1 MKSKKI
7 TRTFLSFLMAVALA
21 FTAVSFTA
29 PGTISSYA
37 VENYGSLIDY
47 PFTISD
53 VRDGSSHSFTANSS
67 GVKVLVYGNITGCTN
82 TMAAVGSLSRMVPY
96 LEGVT
101 AYELDLNQGVAVN
114 NVKTK
119 ASQLDS
125 DKNLAI
131 SEWSDDFRSTYYR
144 CTGAVGINGNYTLPL
159 IVYVNGEG
167 NIYDYST
174 GPVSDADILAA
185 LVEGG
190 VEDTFSGRTVSPV
203 DLGVQTHTWDEI
215 RAFVNSHPVDFNAG
229 PVYNVEPSSAN
240 PYNIGEVS
248 QSTLNDGLNAV
259 NQMRYIAGLSSNVT
273 LDNSYNI
280 YTQAAALTNAAN
292 NSLSHF
298 PPQPEGMADDLYS
311 IGYEGA
317 SHSNIAMGYSSL
329 SASVVYGYMYDGNA
343 SNIAM
348 VGHRRWILNPAM
360 GKTGFGIV
368 PSQEGYYYSAMY
380 SFDNGGSSTATVSM
394 WPAMNMPIE
403 YFGNGYPWSFSTGSF
418 ESASDVSVELKNKKT
433 GRTWNFNGESADG
446 YFTVNN
452 GGYALDGCI
461 IFLPDG
467 IDIKNGDVYTVKI
480 SGVMG
485 NANIQ
490 YDVNFFSLGG
500 SDNGGS
506 SGNNNGGG
514 SNDGGS
520 NEGDNNGGSN
530 DGGNTQNETEEALN
544 RIENEET
551 PAPETVN
558 MYRLYN
564 PNSGEHFYTSK
575 MKEAKSLINGGWKYE
590 GVAWVAPNESSKP
603 VYRLYNNISGEHH
616 YTTSMREAKNLY
628 TTASGNNTD
637 EDIKGQG
644 WDFEGIGW
652 YSADGGSAL
661 YRLYN
666 PNATGDKEPGS
677 HHYTKS
683 KKERDSLMAIGWRDE
698 GIGWYG
704 L

>member
-1 MKSKKI
+1 MKTRKI
-7 TRTFLSFLMAVALA
+7 TRTVLSFLMAVALA

-37 VENYGSLIDY
+37 VENYGSLNDY

-67 GVKVLVYGNITGCTN
+67 GVKVLVYGDINGCSN
-82 TMAAVGSLSRMVPY
+82 TMAAVNSLSGMLPF
-96 LEGVT
+96 LEGVK
-101 AYELDLNQGVAVN
+101 AYELDSDSEGEVSALRTQ
-114 NVKTK
+114 
-119 ASQLDS
+119 ASRLDPG
-125 DKNLAI
+125 KNLAI
-131 SEWSDDFRSTYYR
+131 AKRENDSLETYWE
-144 CTGAVGINGNYTLPL
+144 CTSKVLNPEEGFVLPL
-159 IVYVNGEG
+159 IVYVNGDG

-174 GPVSDADILAA
+174 GYVSDTKILAT

-190 VEDTFSGRTVSPV
+190 VEDTYTGRTISPV

-215 RAFVNSHPVDFNAG
+215 RAFVNSHPVNFNAG

-240 PYNIGEVS
+240 PYNIGEVA
-248 QSTLNDGLNAV
+248 QSTLTEGLNAV
-259 NQMRYIAGLSSNVT
+259 NQMRYIAGLSSDVT
-273 LDNSYNI
+273 LYDDYNT
-280 YTQAAALTNAAN
+280 YAQAASLVDAAN
-292 NSLSHF
+292 NELSHY
-298 PPQPEGMADDLYS
+298 PAQPAGMADDLYS

-317 SHSNIAMGYSSL
+317 SHSNIAMGFSSL
-329 SASVVYGYMYDGNA
+329 SLSIVSGYMCDGDS
-343 SNIAM
+343 SNIRT
-348 VGHRRWILNPAM
+348 VGHRRWILNPNM
-360 GKTGFGIV
+360 EKTGFGIV

-394 WPAMNMPIE
+394 WPAMNMPVE
-403 YFGNGYPWSFSTGSF
+403 YFKSNYPWSFSTG
-418 ESASDVSVELKNKKT
+418 ASERYSEVSVELKNKNTGKT
-433 GRTWNFNGESADG
+433 WTFNKDTKLG
-446 YFTVNN
+446 YFSLDNN
-452 GGYALDGCI
+452 GYAIPGCI
-461 IFLPDG
+461 IFRPN
-467 IDIKNGDVYTVKI
+467 DIEIKSGDVYTVTI
-480 SGVMG
+480 SGVRG
-485 NANIQ
+485 GANIQ
-490 YDVNFFSLGG
+490 YDVNFFSLSGN
-500 SDNGGS
+500 DNG
-506 SGNNNGGG
+506 GNNNGGG
-514 SNDGGS
+514 SNDGDS
-520 NEGDNNGGSN
+520 NGGENDGGSN
-530 DGGNTQNETEEALN
+530 DGGNIQEETEEALN

-590 GVAWVAPNESSKP
+590 GVAWVAPKESSKP

-637 EDIKGQG
+637 EDIIGQG

-652 YSADGGSAL
+652 YSADDGTAL

-683 KKERDSLMAIGWRDE
+683 KKERDTLMAIGWRDE